1 MSYLP
6 PQPTERQLD
15 ILWRLSQGYSNRM
28 IADSLGISFHTA
40 KSHLRS
46 LYRRMG
52 VHTRSAAVAIA
63 IRNGWIE

>member
-6 PQPTERQLD
+6 PQPTEKQLD

-28 IADSLGISFHTA
+28 IADSMGISFHTA

-46 LYRRMG
+46 LYRKMG
-52 VHTRSAAVAIA
+52 VHTRSGAVAIA